1 MSKKHF
7 VQPAGPWGIIMWSLA
22 LSLVCLGI
30 ILQLEIMSLSIVP
43 FLVWILDAVYVIY
56 IISNSWVKFTNS
68 QVVIKEPYYKTRIF
82 ESKDVNIRA
91 NNQWTLEFS
100 FSNHDYFPFKIT
112 STKGILKLIR
122 KEAGE
127 SNVISKWYRNC
138 SNKWAR

>member
-7 VQPAGPWGIIMWSLA
+7 VQPAGPWGIIMWSVA

-30 ILQLEIMSLSIVP
+30 ILQLEIMAFSVYP
-43 FLVWILDAVYVIY
+43 FLIWILDVIYVIY
-56 IISNSWVKFTNS
+56 IIANSWVRFTNN
-68 QVVIKEPYYKTRIF
+68 QVIIKEPYYKTRVF
-82 ESKDVNIRA
+82 PSSDVKIRA
-91 NNQWTLEFS
+91 NNQWSLEFN

-127 SNVISKWYRNC
+127 SNVISK
-138 SNKWAR
+138 